1 MVVKAE
7 VRDQGLIDKLDAQI
21 DELKEKLSEARF
33 EIKKIISQI
42 GMEKYKEIRKWQVKI
57 EVYNEEV
64 RPMIEEIEDLE
75 IQYEKFEI
83 QLLQLEAEM
92 QKSLDSMKNY
102 YGAFKAFTQEP
113 HRRATWT
120 SVILTILNAT
130 TFIMILSTMVLL
142 TFDTVEKNAMMC
154 NHQLGGGVSTTPIV
168 AGGTTPVNTRPV
180 DKTNSGSTA
189 NKRRL

>member
-1 MVVKAE
+1 MIEIDEIFRAVPRLEKKVKNLMVVKAE

-64 RPMIEEIEDLE
+64 RPLIEEIEDLE

-92 QKSLDSMKNY
+92 
-102 YGAFKAFTQEP
+102 
-113 HRRATWT
+113 
-120 SVILTILNAT
+120 
-130 TFIMILSTMVLL
+130 
-142 TFDTVEKNAMMC
+142 
-154 NHQLGGGVSTTPIV
+154 
-168 AGGTTPVNTRPV
+168 
-180 DKTNSGSTA
+180 
-189 NKRRL
+189 

>member
-1 MVVKAE
+1 MIEIDEIFRAVPRLEKKVKNLMVVKAE

-92 QKSLDSMKNY
+92 
-102 YGAFKAFTQEP
+102 
-113 HRRATWT
+113 
-120 SVILTILNAT
+120 
-130 TFIMILSTMVLL
+130 
-142 TFDTVEKNAMMC
+142 
-154 NHQLGGGVSTTPIV
+154 
-168 AGGTTPVNTRPV
+168 
-180 DKTNSGSTA
+180 
-189 NKRRL
+189 